1 MTNLLGAAASEGS
14 NIGQIIMLVFLLII
28 AVAYIVLTMR
38 NRKKQ
43 QEQAL
48 KMLDELKVGDKV
60 VTHSGIYGEI
70 VAIRETNMGKVL
82 TIKTGEEDG
91 KKFGFVSVNANFIY
105 GIDSKQDLVLDADGN
120 VIDPEEA
127 KEEVLKEE
135 FKEEKTEEEAEDE
148 KETLDL
154 EKPKKKTAK
163 KSTAKKSTEKKET
176 KKAEKAEPANA

>member
-1 MTNLLGAAASEGS
+1 MTNLLGAAASEGG

-28 AVAYIVLTMR
+28 AVAYIVLKMR
-38 NRKKQ
+38 TSKKQ

-135 FKEEKTEEEAEDE
+135 FKEEKTEEEVEDE

-154 EKPKKKTAK
+154 EKPKKKTTK
-163 KSTAKKSTEKKET
+163 KSTKKTEKKET
-176 KKAEKAEPANA
+176 KKEEKAEPAKA